1 MEVFV
6 MPETV
11 SRVQKHTAPHI
22 NKRIMRETECNIAYF
37 SVKGDAA
44 IDQRL
49 EQLNREWDIER
60 VLQVNASIVGFT
72 GVALGALVKR
82 SWLFLPTAVLGFLFQ
97 HAVQG
102 WCPPVS
108 LLRRLG
114 FRTSSEIDAERY
126 ALKALRGDFK
136 ELEPTQD
143 SFSNARLAIRASNR

>member
-1 MEVFV
+1 MTLFRKNLY
-6 MPETV
+6 T
-11 SRVQKHTAPHI
+11 RVPCMA
-22 NKRIMRETECNIAYF
+22 
-37 SVKGDAA
+37 
-44 IDQRL
+44 
-49 EQLNREWDIER
+49 
-60 VLQVNASIVGFT
+60 
-72 GVALGALVKR
+72 
-82 SWLFLPTAVLGFLFQ
+82 FLTNVLGFLFQ